1 MKSEIILID
10 MTTRRPSNT
19 SKSPV
24 YRKRRARKSM
34 WKLAKWPLCIGLV
47 AVCALSAC
55 QSGLRTDADADDHF
69 KTETTME
76 VEEWIPTSMPTPEAT
91 PEVPLYEDLGV
102 CRVTAYCSCEKCC
115 GKWALNRP
123 NGIVYGAEGT
133 ELIAGVS
140 CASPLPF
147 GTILEI
153 EGLGQYVVQD
163 RIAQWVLDEH
173 GDNCVDIYFDS
184 HEEARAFALQYLNVK
199 VVIQ

>member
-1 MKSEIILID
+1 
-10 MTTRRPSNT
+10 
-19 SKSPV
+19 
-24 YRKRRARKSM
+24 M
-34 WKLAKWPLCIGLV
+34 WKLVKWPLCIGLV

-55 QSGLRTDADADDHF
+55 QSGLRTDVDANDHF
-69 KTETTME
+69 ETAAPVIE
-76 VEEWIPTSMPTPEAT
+76 TPEAT
-91 PEVPLYEDLGV
+91 PPVTVTPEEVEPEILYEDLGT

-163 RIAQWVLDEH
+163 RIAQWVLDKH
-173 GDNCVDIYFDS
+173 GDNCVDIYFDN
-184 HEEARAFALQYLNVK
+184 HEEAREFALQYLNVK

>member
-1 MKSEIILID
+1 MPE
-10 MTTRRPSNT
+10 
-19 SKSPV
+19 
-24 YRKRRARKSM
+24 
-34 WKLAKWPLCIGLV
+34 
-47 AVCALSAC
+47 
-55 QSGLRTDADADDHF
+55 
-69 KTETTME
+69 
-76 VEEWIPTSMPTPEAT
+76 PTPEAT

-199 VVIQ
+199 VVK